1 MLNSSKSTIPSME
14 QRKSQINLLNFM
26 ALERQQQQRRDSK
39 EFLFPDDN
47 LLHKRRPSAA
57 DHSATQSEDDE
68 SSGSFEVNDERTCV
82 QSSPEP
88 KHVRN

>member
-1 MLNSSKSTIPSME
+1 MHNSSKSMIPSME

-26 ALERQQQQRRDSK
+26 EQEKQRRDSK

-47 LLHKRRPSAA
+47 LLHKRRPSAHV

-68 SSGSFEVNDERTCV
+68 SAGSFEVNRKKLQLISFHFASRMDE
-82 QSSPEP
+82 
-88 KHVRN
+88 

>member
-1 MLNSSKSTIPSME
+1 MHNSSKSMIPSME

-26 ALERQQQQRRDSK
+26 DQEKQRRDSK

-47 LLHKRRPSAA
+47 LLHKRRPSAH

-68 SSGSFEVNDERTCV
+68 SAGLFEVNREKL
-82 QSSPEP
+82 QLISFHFAS
-88 KHVRN
+88 